1 MVLAAAGAVDHDQ
14 LVKSAEQVFGKVPD
28 ETPETSV
35 ASLVTKVSETGSSR
49 ARLGDSLRAGRV
61 RVGLG

>member
-35 ASLVTKVSETGSSR
+35 ASLVTKVSHSSR
-49 ARLGDSLRAGRV
+49 ARLWV
-61 RVGLG
+61 Q